1 MKVLLAEDDPQV
13 RERLARVA
21 AAAGHTVIVAADG
34 AEGWAAY
41 AREHPALAVLELA
54 LPGMD
59 GLALCRRI
67 RASEEG
73 GATFVLAVT
82 PRDGGADLGAVL
94 DAGADDYIA
103 RPADAE
109 HFAARLAIAE
119 RRIAAEAA
127 RREAEAAL
135 ARARYLAGVGEMSMT
150 LQHEINNPLAA
161 LLGHAALVEQGLVEP
176 GEEREV
182 LAVVVEQ
189 AHRIAGVVKRL
200 SAVRHPQAVEY
211 LEGAWMLDLS
221 RDLDARA
228 DAPAADRSDPDH
240 PPAPPPP

>member
-13 RERLARVA
+13 RERFAHVV
-21 AAAGHTVIVAADG
+21 AAAGHAVVVAGDG
-34 AEGWAAY
+34 SEAWAAVS
-41 AREHPALAVLELA
+41 AERPDLVVLDVA

-67 RASEEG
+67 RATDDG
-73 GATFVLAVT
+73 HVTFVLAVT
-82 PRDGGADLGAVL
+82 PHDGNAALAAVL

-103 RPADAE
+103 EPIGAE
-109 HFAARLAIAE
+109 QFAARLTIAE
-119 RRIAAEAA
+119 RRIAAEGA
-127 RREAEAAL
+127 RRSAEAAL

-161 LLGHAALVEQGLVEP
+161 LLGHAALIEQGLVEP

-189 AHRIAGVVKRL
+189 AQRIAGVVKRL
-200 SAVRHPQAVEY
+200 SAVRHPQSVEY

-221 RDLDARA
+221 REVDAR
-228 DAPAADRSDPDH
+228 PDPDPRGATRDDDRH
-240 PPAPPPP
+240 PPP